1 MTRYAAWRGAAVH
14 GVDEGHW
21 EALLLML
28 TEYVD
33 TSFLLISTLFLVPL
47 AARLRLSYR

>member
-1 MTRYAAWRGAAVH
+1 MH

-33 TSFLLISTLFLVPL
+33 TSFLFNSTLFLVPL
-47 AARLRLSYR
+47 AARLCLLYR